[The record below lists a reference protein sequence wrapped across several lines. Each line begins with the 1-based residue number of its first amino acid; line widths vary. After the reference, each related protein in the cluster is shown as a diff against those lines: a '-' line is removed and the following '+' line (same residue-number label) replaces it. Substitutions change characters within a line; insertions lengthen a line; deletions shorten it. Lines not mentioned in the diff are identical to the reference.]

1 MQLEQLEDRCLKYL
15 GATANPMVPIN
26 ALLEHCR
33 RDAAFA
39 ELSEKQLLDFLRP
52 HPLVQVLDAPELPG
66 ALQADLL
73 SAAGIDAGPR
83 IILKARIPGA
93 HEMMQ
98 TMEQHLQNLIEA
110 LTVALAKAGNS
121 MEGNRSA
128 ELRAALDRA
137 QVLRDRLKA
146 WRDQERM
153 KDDKDEGWE

>member
-52 HPLVQVLDAPELPG
+52 HPLVQVVDAPDMPG
-66 ALQADLL
+66 EFQPDLL
-73 SAAGIDAGPR
+73 SVAGIDAGPR
-83 IILKARIPGA
+83 IILKTRIPGA

-98 TMEQHLQNLIEA
+98 IMDQHLQNLIEV

-121 MEGNRSA
+121 MEEN
-128 ELRAALDRA
+128 
-137 QVLRDRLKA
+137 
-146 WRDQERM
+146 
-153 KDDKDEGWE
+153 